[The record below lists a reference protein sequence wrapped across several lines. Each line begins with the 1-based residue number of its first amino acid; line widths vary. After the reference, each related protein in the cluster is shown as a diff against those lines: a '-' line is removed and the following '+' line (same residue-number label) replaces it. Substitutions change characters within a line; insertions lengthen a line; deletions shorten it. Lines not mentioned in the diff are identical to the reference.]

1 MKIKAHTVLTL
12 LCAVL
17 CFCQDF
23 TSDGSKVLSA
33 GMDHSVKMWDIATEE
48 VQDVVDASAHHT
60 HSEKRYVCGSSKWW
74 RLLLCSCC
82 QTNAPKKHNTCIPSL
97 SSPFSPSPF
106 PSPSSSHRNF
116 PTLRVHFPLLSSR
129 EIHTNYA
136 DCIRSVGSLVLSKA
150 CENKISVW
158 KPVARTVHNVSCA

>member
-1 MKIKAHTVLTL
+1 MLLILTL

-60 HSEKRYVCGSSKWW
+60 HSEKRYVVAANGGG
-74 RLLLCSCC
+74 CC
-82 QTNAPKKHNTCIPSL
+82 CVRAVKPMRQRNTTHAFPPS
-97 SSPFSPSPF
+97 
-106 PSPSSSHRNF
+106 
-116 PTLRVHFPLLSSR
+116 PLLSLPLPLPLPIPPHHTGTSPLFEFTFPSSPR
-129 EIHTNYA
+129 EKSTQTMRTA
-136 DCIRSVGSLVLSKA
+136 SVVWAALYCLRHVRTKYLCGSLLPEQ
-150 CENKISVW
+150 C
-158 KPVARTVHNVSCA
+158 TT